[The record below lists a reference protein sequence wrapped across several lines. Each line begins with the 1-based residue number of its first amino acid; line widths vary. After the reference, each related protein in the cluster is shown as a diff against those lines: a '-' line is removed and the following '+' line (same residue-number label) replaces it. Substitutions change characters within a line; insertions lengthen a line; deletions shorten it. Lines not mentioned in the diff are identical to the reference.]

1 MSTKASRQIRL
12 LYVFRLIDSSL
23 PSASSRLSLLVS
35 TVDML
40 YHAIKKCIKK
50 YHLYAAESTFWQKKM
65 YRQLFFRSDRRL
77 RNWNLTKEKSHGFPA
92 FGSITRHYALNAS
105 LRLCSEIAK
114 LVSCYNQF
122 PVFKKRT
129 IMTNFNFEM
138 RFSHDNIVQLR

>member
-50 YHLYAAESTFWQKKM
+50 YHLYAAESTFWQKKKCTDN
-65 YRQLFFRSDRRL
+65 FSSDRIG
-77 RNWNLTKEKSHGFPA
+77 GF
-92 FGSITRHYALNAS
+92 
-105 LRLCSEIAK
+105 EIE
-114 LVSCYNQF
+114 
-122 PVFKKRT
+122 T
-129 IMTNFNFEM
+129 
-138 RFSHDNIVQLR
+138 